1 MFNISPNDILHID
14 FCQYEGAH
22 YMVLVDRLTG
32 YIGAEKTKDETTDE
46 AIRVVKNWATT
57 FGYPLKII
65 SDRGGSYRDDFVDKL
80 KQLRVKH
87 KPSSSYH
94 PQSNSLA
101 ERAVGS
107 LKNAL
112 KKATCNITPLGLRE
126 ILFQINS
133 NICAQQTGS
142 ANERFLRRS
151 VRNTHIPTIIRK
163 KVDPTQL
170 VHKRILNHE
179 KRMKFKNTTNKVIY
193 EVGDRVMIQD
203 TKSRK
208 FEKFGTISKQRRADS
223 GEIVSYEII
232 ESNGWRS
239 YRHRKHLRRLQPE
252 HDTETYPDVD
262 VDSSADIPKPKSV
275 TTRSMTSH
283 GVGSHDVDTAAP
295 GIADKGVRKS
305 KRIFKRSTM
314 VKKVSIHKEVE
325 ETLDTLDMGNT
336 SSKDCEEI
344 QKENEHLRTRV
355 KLYEAGITDHSVHGS
370 QMNIGLLNLASES
383 NSGTSSCTPEGGLNT
398 IEITGILLL
407 TLLSLYVFY
416 GWCVK
421 YSTHRRMEKEKHEMK
436 LMNRMKRNLEDTRLE
451 IASCEKDNSFHA

>member
-1 MFNISPNDILHID
+1 M
-14 FCQYEGAH
+14 
-22 YMVLVDRLTG
+22 
-32 YIGAEKTKDETTDE
+32 
-46 AIRVVKNWATT
+46 
-57 FGYPLKII
+57 
-65 SDRGGSYRDDFVDKL
+65 
-80 KQLRVKH
+80 
-87 KPSSSYH
+87 
-94 PQSNSLA
+94 
-101 ERAVGS
+101 
-107 LKNAL
+107 
-112 KKATCNITPLGLRE
+112 GLRE

-208 FEKFGTISKQRRADS
+208 FEKFGTITKQRRADS

-262 VDSSADIPKPKSV
+262 SIADIPKPKSV

-305 KRIFKRSTM
+305 KRILKRSTV
-314 VKKVSIHKEVE
+314 VKKVSIHKEE
-325 ETLDTLDMGNT
+325 HPG
-336 SSKDCEEI
+336 SSVPFNQIWRIFFC
-344 QKENEHLRTRV
+344 
-355 KLYEAGITDHSVHGS
+355 
-370 QMNIGLLNLASES
+370 S
-383 NSGTSSCTPEGGLNT
+383 NQ
-398 IEITGILLL
+398 
-407 TLLSLYVFY
+407 
-416 GWCVK
+416 
-421 YSTHRRMEKEKHEMK
+421 
-436 LMNRMKRNLEDTRLE
+436 
-451 IASCEKDNSFHA
+451 